1 VPTTRHLR
9 HATVAATA
17 VSTAATWAI
26 VTHVAGVQLGVRF
39 PHSAPTTV
47 GLGTVLAAASIAT
60 LLGWASLAILE
71 KRLTHSRKVWVL
83 AAVVVFLAS
92 LSLPLAFAT
101 TTSAVIGLATIH
113 LTVAAIAVTG
123 LAWVAP
129 RAHLTPAASVGARS
143 AARPLA

>member
-1 VPTTRHLR
+1 MPTTRHVR
-9 HATVAATA
+9 HATVGATA
-17 VSTAATWAI
+17 VSTGVSWA
-26 VTHVAGVQLGVRF
+26 VLTHVAGVQLSVRF

-47 GLGTVLAAASIAT
+47 GLGTILAAASVAT

-71 KRLTHSRKVWVL
+71 KTATHPRKVWVL

-101 TTSAVIGLATIH
+101 TTSAVIGLVTIH

-123 LAWVAP
+123 LAWLAP
-129 RAHLTPAASVGARS
+129 RAHLTPATSVGARS